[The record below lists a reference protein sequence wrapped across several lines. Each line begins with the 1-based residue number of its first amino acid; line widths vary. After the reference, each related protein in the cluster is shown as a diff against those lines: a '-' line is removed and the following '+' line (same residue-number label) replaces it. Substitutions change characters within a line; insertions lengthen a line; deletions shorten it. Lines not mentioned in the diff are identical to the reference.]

1 MVGQRAVISI
11 VLSNCCVKF
20 ILLLLLYSDYNEIL
34 FQYENLGSNLCPL
47 HAMQLFFDVFAD
59 CNMNDNGLQRLPIYL
74 NHGQSSNQNIQERLD
89 QISG

>member
-1 MVGQRAVISI
+1 
-11 VLSNCCVKF
+11 
-20 ILLLLLYSDYNEIL
+20 
-34 FQYENLGSNLCPL
+34 
-47 HAMQLFFDVFAD
+47 MQLFFDVFAD